1 MRALITGISGF
12 VGSHLAEY
20 LLAHTDW
27 QVAGTVYGKVDN
39 IVHIQ
44 DRLRLYPAELSR
56 LEVVRFIVEETRP
69 DYIFHLAAQ
78 PISWMSRQ
86 DPWFTLENNIRSQLN
101 VLEAVVQLGLASR
114 VLVVGSAEEYGLVTE
129 ADLPIDEETPLRP
142 ANAVRRQQ
150 GGAGLPGPAVLSEQ
164 WRPGDSGAFLQP
176 HRTAPAPGL
185 RGRRFRGADRRDR
198 GGPAAAADDGGRA
211 GCGA

>member
-27 QVAGTVYGKVDN
+27 HVSGTVYGKVDN

-44 DRLRLYPAELSR
+44 DRLKLYPAKLSR
-56 LEVVRFIVEETRP
+56 LEVVRFIVEESRP

-101 VLEAVVQLGLASR
+101 ILEAVVQLGLESR
-114 VLVVGSAEEYGLVTE
+114 VPVIGSGEEYGLVTE
-129 ADLPIDEETPLRP
+129 ADLPIDEDTPLRP
-142 ANAVRRQQ
+142 ANPYAVSKVAQDYLGLQYYLGNGVQTVRIRSFNHIGPRSVRASWPLISRRKSPRSRRAGVRR
-150 GGAGLPGPAVLSEQ
+150 
-164 WRPGDSGAFLQP
+164 R
-176 HRTAPAPGL
+176 
-185 RGRRFRGADRRDR
+185 
-198 GGPAAAADDGGRA
+198 
-211 GCGA
+211 